1 MNREARKRL
10 YDALQA
16 GRMIAQFT
24 DGRTFEDY
32 ESDAMLR
39 AAVERKFEIIGEAL
53 KLAEVADAS
62 VVESIPDLRKIVGMR
77 NRIIHGYD
85 AVDNETIWNVVRVH
99 LPQLSM
105 QLAAALGE

>member
-39 AAVERKFEIIGEAL
+39 AA
-53 KLAEVADAS
+53 
-62 VVESIPDLRKIVGMR
+62 
-77 NRIIHGYD
+77 
-85 AVDNETIWNVVRVH
+85 NETIWNVVRVH